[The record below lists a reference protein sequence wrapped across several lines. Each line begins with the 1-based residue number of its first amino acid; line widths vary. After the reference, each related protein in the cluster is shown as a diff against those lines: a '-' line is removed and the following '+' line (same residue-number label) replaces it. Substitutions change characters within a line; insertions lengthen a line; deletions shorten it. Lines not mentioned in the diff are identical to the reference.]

1 MSLSCLAFVL
11 LSRAPD
17 VSVSITFASVIYG
30 SFIVDA
36 LLSLCTCCSSFF
48 FSWQVILCLFAF
60 ILSLTQI
67 WTIFSPSTL
76 TTLANFVISLD

>member
-17 VSVSITFASVIYG
+17 VSVSISFASVIYG

-36 LLSLCTCCSSFF
+36 LLSLHLLLLFLP

-60 ILSLTQI
+60 ILSFAQI
-67 WTIFSPSTL
+67 WTIFSPSAL
-76 TTLANFVISLD
+76 TTLVNFAISLD